1 MLLNTG
7 YLTLA
12 EQPDPYAEE
21 RAALRIPNLEIRLP
35 FISVSVM
42 ICRKSRNICCKNY
55 SLKMEQKSQKSG
67 LQDLLVNGNN
77 GSWEKFLNK
86 HQTL

>member
-35 FISVSVM
+35 FISVSV
-42 ICRKSRNICCKNY
+42 
-55 SLKMEQKSQKSG
+55 KSG